1 MGPHVFACG
10 NFWGDYSKLWRSS
23 SLQWGR
29 TFLRAEI
36 STRSGPHSASIKL
49 QWGRTFLRAEICSC
63 SPQAHSPRTLQWG
76 RTFLRAEIAAILFA
90 YSIRLSLAVFEHP
103 GVMDGYFVLLGPF
116 MGENGRSC

>member
-10 NFWGDYSKLWRSS
+10 NRDYIVVRDGGDV
-23 SLQWGR
+23 
-29 TFLRAEI
+29 A
-36 STRSGPHSASIKL
+36 
-49 QWGRTFLRAEICSC
+49 
-63 SPQAHSPRTLQWG
+63 LQWG
-76 RTFLRAEIAAILFA
+76 RTFLRAEIATILFA